1 MRTQHAAR
9 QALVLATEERKSVA
23 AALRPDSPGPLQTAL
38 SSERGLVATFYAT
51 SKTHGHPEFG
61 LELDA
66 GASGSDAACADA
78 ASRRSGFRS
87 PSPSPRVPRARSPGA
102 GAGARLRSRSRQKL
116 AEALEW
122 CDTLKAACRSFGP
135 LQALPLASVASA
147 PQASPAASAPH
158 QPQAAPSVAQIVR
171 GGGRLRSRSRR
182 RIAMADALMGAIRGG
197 AAEVTSSGCA
207 ATGNSVADASSSGG
221 FGSGGAAVLAAQG
234 PAHVLFVSGK
244 VTWCRCCGAY
254 ADSMMRTLLRSCPGP
269 PTGCGGRGAQ
279 LRRFLD
285 SAHPRTGAALPLA
298 RPLR

>member
-1 MRTQHAAR
+1 MPALQPNCEQGSEDREDEQARHQLEVYDGRLTCDVCRRYVSTTASAADKARFRRAPCQGAIPDLARQRVRTQHAAR

-38 SSERGLVATFYAT
+38 SSERGLVATFY
-51 SKTHGHPEFG
+51 G

-116 AEALEW
+116 AEALEC

-158 QPQAAPSVAQIVR
+158 QPQAGPSVAQIVR

-182 RIAMADALMGAIRGG
+182 RIAMADVLMGAIRGG

-221 FGSGGAAVLAAQG
+221 FGSGDAAVLAA
-234 PAHVLFVSGK
+234 
-244 VTWCRCCGAY
+244 
-254 ADSMMRTLLRSCPGP
+254 
-269 PTGCGGRGAQ
+269 
-279 LRRFLD
+279 
-285 SAHPRTGAALPLA
+285 LA
-298 RPLR
+298 RHTCCLSLAK